1 MAKRFF
7 LISLFFQSLVT
18 LILATFKLLMQDFG
32 KKSIHASKSYPAT
45 AAAVADPSKNLE
57 AREAGLLHMSQQPSC
72 FLQVSLSA
80 FLLP

>member
-18 LILATFKLLMQDFG
+18 LILATIQLLTQHFG

-57 AREAGLLHMSQQPSC
+57 AREAELLYVTAAMPF
-72 FLQVSLSA
+72 FLQVSLST
-80 FLLP
+80 FLLL